1 MISFYPFVP
10 REISVLIELTSRHT
24 PVEDIVREDLYA
36 AIIRNS
42 VEMCR
47 AIRPENVSLALRSR
61 FRSETADGACPLHLA
76 VFVQGRCK
84 QSQNQLGVE
93 VVEWLLKSG
102 ASLEV
107 QDVDGWTPM
116 STAILNGNVRI
127 VSLLEREGASLA
139 CERIDRYGRSALHFA
154 CLLLGHAER
163 SSVCIEMVH
172 WLIEKGADVSIKDN
186 VCNLVLYHTSL
197 PILHCV
203 CVCVDGPHCSG
214 PSVTLC

>member
-1 MISFYPFVP
+1 MSTIK
-10 REISVLIELTSRHT
+10 SRHT
-24 PVEDIVREDLYA
+24 PVENILGEALYD
-36 AIIRNS
+36 AIINNS
-42 VEMCR
+42 VEKCR

-61 FRSETADGACPLHLA
+61 FRSEAADGACPLHLA

-139 CERIDRYGRSALHFA
+139 CERSDRDGRSALHLA

-163 SSVCIEMVH
+163 SSVHAGCIEMVH

-203 CVCVDGPHCSG
+203 CV
-214 PSVTLC
+214 